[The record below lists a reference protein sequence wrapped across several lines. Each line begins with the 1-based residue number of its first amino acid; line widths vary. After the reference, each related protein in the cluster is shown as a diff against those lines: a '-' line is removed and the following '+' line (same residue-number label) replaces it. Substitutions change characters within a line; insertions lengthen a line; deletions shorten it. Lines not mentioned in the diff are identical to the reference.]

1 MIGIYRYPYVSIMG
15 ADELGQSLTLCV
27 FILVCQSS
35 QEINRAFM
43 ILGLAMLSYLLNRTV
58 P

>member
-1 MIGIYRYPYVSIMG
+1 MIGIYRHPYVSIMG
-15 ADELGQSLTLCV
+15 ADELGQSLTLCI

-43 ILGLAMLSYLLNRTV
+43 ILRHDVLSDALNRTM